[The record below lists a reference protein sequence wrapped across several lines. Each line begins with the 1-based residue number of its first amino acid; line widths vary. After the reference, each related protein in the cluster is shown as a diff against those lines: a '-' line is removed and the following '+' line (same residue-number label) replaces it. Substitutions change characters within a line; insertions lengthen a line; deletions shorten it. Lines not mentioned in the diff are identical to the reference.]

1 MFSQTQDYALR
12 AITWIAQQ
20 TQDKPYGNLQI
31 ASAAQVAP
39 SYMAKVLQQL
49 TEAGILG
56 SRRGVGGGFH
66 LLRDIDQLTV
76 LEVINAVD
84 PIQRITACPLGL
96 KTHRDCRCP
105 MHARLDE
112 ALELVERALRGST
125 IRDVLYEKGRPPP
138 LVDCPLASDSCQ
150 ADGGRCSR
158 A

>member
-12 AITWIAQQ
+12 AVIWIAQQ
-20 TQDKPYGNLQI
+20 GEAKPYGNEQI
-31 ASAAQVAP
+31 ARGTKVAP
-39 SYMAKVLQQL
+39 SYMAKVLQHL
-49 TEAGILG
+49 AEADILG

-66 LLRDIDQLTV
+66 LLRDIDELTV

-96 KTHRDCRCP
+96 KTHCDFRCP

-112 ALELVERALRGST
+112 ALGLVEEALRNST

-138 LVDCPLASDSCQ
+138 LLDCPNPCRPS
-150 ADGGRCSR
+150 
-158 A
+158 